1 MVGSQMNSNFQ
12 LRLHKA
18 EVRFDR
24 PIVAD
29 IETTVAR
36 QIKPALFGSRK
47 NIAIAVGS
55 RGIANIARIVKQT
68 VRSLHDFGLSPF
80 IIPAMGSHGGATA
93 EGQAQVLASYG
104 VTEREIGC
112 PVRSSMEV
120 LSLPSEGLPH
130 ALYMDRSAFEAD
142 GIVLINR
149 IKPHTDFH
157 GPYES
162 GLVKMSVIGLGKELQ
177 AVAIHDFGVHGLR
190 DLVPKAAAR
199 ILDLGKIV
207 AGIAIVENAYD
218 ETAQIELV
226 PANQILAREPALLE
240 DARKNM
246 PRFPVHEID
255 VLIVD
260 ELGKNISGSGMD
272 TNIIG
277 RIYIPGEPEPSTPRI
292 RSIIVDDVT
301 SESHGNATGLGLAD
315 VITRRFYSKIDFP
328 VTYRNI
334 ITSSFLERG
343 KTPVI
348 AETAREAFQI
358 AMRSCGKIAPDT
370 ERVVRIRN
378 TLQLSEIYVSSA
390 IARHAGECPLDI
402 DVSENATELFTA
414 KGDLVPFQ

>member
-1 MVGSQMNSNFQ
+1 M
-12 LRLHKA
+12 RLHKA
-18 EVRFDR
+18 EVRFER
-24 PIVAD
+24 PRITD
-29 IETTVAR
+29 IESTVAR
-36 QIKPALFGSRK
+36 QLKPALFGSRK

-55 RGIANIARIVKQT
+55 RGIANIPGIVKQT
-68 VRSLHDFGLSPF
+68 VRSLRDFGLNPF

-93 EGQAQVLASYG
+93 EGQTEVLASYR
-104 VTEREIGC
+104 VTESEMSC

-120 LSLPSEGLPH
+120 VALPSEGLPH
-130 ALYMDRSAFEAD
+130 ALYMDRHAFEAD
-142 GIVLINR
+142 GILLINR

-162 GLVKMSVIGLGKELQ
+162 GLVKMSVIGLGKERQ
-177 AVAIHDFGVHGLR
+177 AVAMHDFGVHGLR

-207 AGIAIVENAYD
+207 AGIAVVENAYD

-246 PRFPVHEID
+246 PRLPVHDID

-292 RSIIVDDVT
+292 RSIMVDDIT
-301 SESHGNATGLGLAD
+301 RESHGNATGLGLAD
-315 VITRRFYSKIDFP
+315 VITRRFYDKIDFP

-343 KTPVI
+343 KTPII
-348 AETAREAFQI
+348 AEAARDAFQI
-358 AMRSCGKIAPDT
+358 ALRSCGKIEPGA
-370 ERVVRIRN
+370 ERVLRIRN
-378 TLQLSEIYVSSA
+378 TLQLSEIYVSPA
-390 IARHAGECPLDI
+390 IASHLGECPLDI
-402 DVSENATELFTA
+402 SVSGNANALFTA
-414 KGDLVPFQ
+414 AGDLSPW